1 MESCKSPR
9 KMLNAAYVL
18 AAACLKKHPSKF
30 SRMNFTQSQ
39 LFACLVFRGTET
51 GTHLVLAGA
60 DEFGSVDGQTA
71 GMGGGATRRN
81 SVDRHGTG
89 KTGIEKGVSLVFVS
103 SGR

>member
-1 MESCKSPR
+1 MRENR
-9 KMLNAAYVL
+9 KTL
-18 AAACLKKHPSKF
+18 KF
-30 SRMNFTQSQ
+30 SRYHS
-39 LFACLVFRGTET
+39 GTET